1 MWNDWYLTLEITYR
15 CVVDLLLCRTIHLI
29 LFMHYRVV
37 EHCHIT
43 QHRIFILNNFCT
55 KCFWFELNKYVIF
68 QKNIPY
74 NKNTTA
80 GMAIKWHQKHTA
92 ITTEIIPLSNKTV
105 IDIHIFFIAFLY
117 FNISFCNFTSDNITW
132 ITKQLFCLERLIQN
146 ISNNFQALETSW
158 NTKMQNEVQ
167 NVNVWKNVKCVLPF
181 WFQKHKFMP

>member
-1 MWNDWYLTLEITYR
+1 MSVSKVFAMWNDWYLTLEITYR

-92 ITTEIIPLSNKTV
+92 ITTEIIPLLNKTL
-105 IDIHIFFIAFLY
+105 IDIQCTHNFSSPFFILIYRFVILLLI
-117 FNISFCNFTSDNITW
+117 ISHEL
-132 ITKQLFCLERLIQN
+132 Q
-146 ISNNFQALETSW
+146 NNFS
-158 NTKMQNEVQ
+158 
-167 NVNVWKNVKCVLPF
+167 VL
-181 WFQKHKFMP
+181 KD